1 MSSVSLDN
9 LVYGYIT
16 ETISVTYTENKG
28 YNIAPIG
35 VIKKN
40 DGKTYARF
48 YRGSDTIENVKK
60 SNEIIINFTRDPVV
74 FAEGSLSDRA
84 DEKIKNGRLEGA
96 DAWVKCYTELNEIKQ
111 IKTQTDK
118 KTDKSKKEEWILKEK
133 EGKILKK
140 RVFSIN
146 RGFNAIIEAT
156 IYATRLKFNSN
167 FKEKVDHYIKIAKK
181 CGGERE
187 RKAAKIIKELIDK

>member
-1 MSSVSLDN
+1 MSSISLNN
-9 LVYGYIT
+9 LVYGDIT
-16 ETISVTYTENKG
+16 ETISVTSSENKG

-35 VIKKN
+35 VIKKD

-60 SNEIIINFTRDPVV
+60 SNEITINFTRDPVV

-84 DEKIKNGRLEGA
+84 DKKIKNGRLKGA
-96 DAWVKCYTELNEIKQ
+96 DAWVKCYTELNKMNQVEKEGKIGSNK
-111 IKTQTDK
+111 I
-118 KTDKSKKEEWILKEK
+118 EEWTLKEK

-156 IYATRLKFNSN
+156 IYATRLKFNPK
-167 FKEKVDHYIKIAKK
+167 FKEKIDHYIKIAKK

-187 RKAAKIIKELIDK
+187 KKAAKIIKNLIEK